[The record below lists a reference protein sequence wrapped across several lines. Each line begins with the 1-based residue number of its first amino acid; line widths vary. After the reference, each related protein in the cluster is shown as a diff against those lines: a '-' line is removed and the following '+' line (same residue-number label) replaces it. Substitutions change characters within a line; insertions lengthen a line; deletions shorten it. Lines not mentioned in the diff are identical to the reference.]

1 MKKRMCKIVSVIMSL
16 ALLTQCYPEAVSRV
30 SASSNVKI
38 TVQYGQTEARSILA
52 MINELRTGSD
62 AWYWNAD
69 NTTKTDCTGIQPLVY
84 DYELEKVAMQRAI
97 EIAVSYDHQR
107 PDGSRCFTAYDE
119 YGYNWQN
126 SCGENIAAGYKS
138 ASEVNYGWRED
149 NENYGGQ
156 GHRRN
161 MLNSKLTCVG
171 IAHVKFNGCDYW
183 VEEFSGNTPQSSET
197 AAKEETEEC
206 EVRIDESRITSVEL
220 AASTEK
226 ISLRCNETY
235 ELSDISVQM
244 GYTGYWNS
252 RSKKTFK
259 VNVTPEISSQNSNV
273 ATYSDGKVTGVSEG
287 ETALTATVYG
297 KEASIVVSV
306 HDCDLHKVVD
316 KAVEATTNKTGLT
329 EGSHCSVCN
338 AVIEEQKVIPKLEKT
353 PAPTEIPTPTPV
365 STVKP
370 TETPEPT
377 LTPTVKPTETETTPT
392 VKPTER
398 PISTTV
404 PTLQSTETPDVDV
417 PEESEETESIEDT
430 DEPELVPEETPS
442 GNQTIIPVPTDKEV
456 IKASKNGVD
465 YKVTSKNTVDITKVD
480 KSKSRVEIPDVVT
493 INRKQ
498 YKVTAI
504 KAGAFKNC
512 NKVSEIIIG
521 KNIKSIDKNAFT
533 GCKSLKRIYIKSTV
547 VNKDDVKSALLA
559 KINKKTTIVVPK
571 SKYSAYK
578 KLVINL
584 GKRKKFIVLRK

>member
-1 MKKRMCKIVSVIMSL
+1 MKKRICKIVSVIMSL
-16 ALLTQCYPEAVSRV
+16 ALLTQCYPGAVSRV

-62 AWYWNAD
+62 AWYWNED
-69 NTTKTDCTGIQPLVY
+69 NTTKTDCTGIKPLVY

-107 PDGSRCFTAYDE
+107 PDGSRCFTAYGE
-119 YGYNWQN
+119 YGYDYFT
-126 SCGENIAAGYKS
+126 CGENIAAGYKS

-149 NENYGGQ
+149 NENYDGQ

-161 MLNSKLTCVG
+161 MLNSKFTCVG

-259 VNVTPEISSQNSNV
+259 VNVTPEISSRNSNV

-287 ETALTATVYG
+287 ETTLTATAYG

-306 HDCDLHKVVD
+306 HDCALHKVVD

-338 AVIEEQKVIPKLEKT
+338 AVIEEQQVI
-353 PAPTEIPTPTPV
+353 
-365 STVKP
+365 
-370 TETPEPT
+370 
-377 LTPTVKPTETETTPT
+377 
-392 VKPTER
+392 
-398 PISTTV
+398 
-404 PTLQSTETPDVDV
+404 
-417 PEESEETESIEDT
+417 
-430 DEPELVPEETPS
+430 PELVPEETPS